1 MGCGVAMSKNC
12 YAHMTAE
19 ERETLSLGLAQGLPL
34 RVTARVL
41 VAAHT
46 QHRELRIHAQHT
58 RDSVAGLHCSI
69 WQRLGL
75 VSHDGRASSWTR
87 GSGSMSAPTWTRDV
101 RPNRF
106 PGVSDTRSLT
116 TYGRDSRTRASMPPC
131 MCCHVEA
138 CAPSCWPRSGVQSTP
153 RPRSQGTDRRGH
165 MPSMTSIADR
175 PVELAT
181 RRVSGHWE
189 GDRPQGLGSRH
200 PGGAHDTPDHPGPHG
215 GDGCRECS
223 RGFRAKTPTCTDPTA
238 QDADLMIGAKKW
250 PNTSGWPGGSR
261 SRSFMPIRTV
271 PGTVDQ

>member
-12 YAHMTAE
+12 YAHMSAE

-41 VAAHT
+41 VAARA
-46 QHRELRIHAQHT
+46 QHREPRIHAQRT
-58 RDSVAGLHCSI
+58 RDSVAGLHCSV

-87 GSGSMSAPTWTRDV
+87 GSGPMSAPTWTRDV

-153 RPRSQGTDRRGH
+153 ASVTRNRPMWPHAEHDVDCRPSRRARHTKSVG
-165 MPSMTSIADR
+165 PLGRR
-175 PVELAT
+175 PPA
-181 RRVSGHWE
+181 RARQSAPGW
-189 GDRPQGLGSRH
+189 SARH
-200 PGGAHDTPDHPGPHG
+200 A
-215 GDGCRECS
+215 
-223 RGFRAKTPTCTDPTA
+223 
-238 QDADLMIGAKKW
+238 
-250 PNTSGWPGGSR
+250 
-261 SRSFMPIRTV
+261 
-271 PGTVDQ
+271 